1 METEKNGGTLER
13 MIGLGLQTE
22 AEGSEQAILSSSEV
36 LEINIDELA
45 QWIFGYRPL
54 EEISGVAPPFWTEY
68 VRTLRGVFLDEVV

>member
-1 METEKNGGTLER
+1 
-13 MIGLGLQTE
+13 MIGLGLQTKQK
-22 AEGSEQAILSSSEV
+22 AANRRFCLQVV

-68 VRTLRGVFLDEVV
+68 VRTLRGISG